1 MQHLIKKYNLPVP
14 RYTSYPTV
22 PFWNQLPLNQDRW
35 MQQVKDTFQRSNAN
49 NGISL
54 YIHLPFCESLCTYC
68 GCNKRITKNHQV
80 EEPYIE
86 SLQLEWQTY
95 LDVFGEPPQ
104 IRELHLGGGTPTFFN
119 PRNLELLIENIL
131 AESRLHPD
139 YSFGFEGNP
148 NNTTEDHL
156 KLLYGLGFRRL
167 SLGVQDFDAK
177 VQRAV
182 NRIHSFQQ
190 VKNIMDMARAIGYQ
204 SINLDLIYG
213 LPFQTDERMLR
224 TLDLVGKLG
233 PDRIAF
239 YSYAHVPWKSPSQRG
254 YSESDLPE
262 EAQKRELF
270 ELGKSS
276 FKNLGYVDIGMDHF
290 ALETDSICKAY
301 RAQTLHRNFMGYTD
315 SQTDL
320 LIGLGVSAISDTK
333 TAYAQNNKQVEGYL
347 QQINDHG
354 LAVYRGHFLSDQD
367 QKVRDTILQLIC
379 NDQASNNPVIME
391 HMPLRGREALKT
403 MQRDGLVEIGEE
415 SIKVTV
421 PGKTFIRNICSTFDP
436 YFWAQKGSNNQVFSK
451 AI

>member
-131 AESRLHPD
+131 AESRLHSD

-156 KLLYGLGFRRL
+156 KLIIFFSQGEAG
-167 SLGVQDFDAK
+167 ST
-177 VQRAV
+177 
-182 NRIHSFQQ
+182 QQ
-190 VKNIMDMARAIGYQ
+190 Y
-204 SINLDLIYG
+204 
-213 LPFQTDERMLR
+213 
-224 TLDLVGKLG
+224 
-233 PDRIAF
+233 
-239 YSYAHVPWKSPSQRG
+239 
-254 YSESDLPE
+254 
-262 EAQKRELF
+262 
-270 ELGKSS
+270 
-276 FKNLGYVDIGMDHF
+276 
-290 ALETDSICKAY
+290 
-301 RAQTLHRNFMGYTD
+301 
-315 SQTDL
+315 
-320 LIGLGVSAISDTK
+320 
-333 TAYAQNNKQVEGYL
+333 
-347 QQINDHG
+347 
-354 LAVYRGHFLSDQD
+354 
-367 QKVRDTILQLIC
+367 
-379 NDQASNNPVIME
+379 
-391 HMPLRGREALKT
+391 
-403 MQRDGLVEIGEE
+403 
-415 SIKVTV
+415 
-421 PGKTFIRNICSTFDP
+421 
-436 YFWAQKGSNNQVFSK
+436 
-451 AI
+451 